1 MRKDVALPAFASGA
15 KQPVLV
21 LAKAACCGMES
32 YDLVCKFG
40 AKGVVTV
47 SGTVN
52 GVAATSKPQL
62 LAAVWDGEM
71 LVGSFVVYVANAKL
85 DNGAYCHVFDVVL
98 SDTDEDGK
106 LDFAAVPEG

>member
-1 MRKDVALPAFASGA
+1 MPRRRAAAWSLTTSSASLE
-15 KQPVLV
+15 PR
-21 LAKAACCGMES
+21 
-32 YDLVCKFG
+32 
-40 AKGVVTV
+40 GVVTV